1 MVGANP
7 VLVRSL
13 ETPKTTRVRMANRI
27 RRSVRAVDHWITV
40 CAVMDDRTEDDSS
53 LAVALFPTCVVDG
66 FRPEAGVAAVRV
78 LRRLGCAVEV
88 PDTTCCGQPA
98 WNAGQVDAAA
108 KVARTTLDAL
118 TASDAEL
125 VVVPAG
131 SCATM
136 MTVFWPELFD
146 LAGDDDGAEAARALV
161 PRVRE
166 FSVAV
171 DGLTPEVALAN
182 EAGERVAYHRSC
194 HMLRELR
201 IVTEPERLLA
211 RAGVT
216 PVPTGAEG
224 RCCGFGGLFSVKLP
238 EVSTAMADD
247 VLDEVVAVGADEVV
261 GCDASCLMH
270 LEARSNERRLGLRF
284 EHLAEVLE
292 RVATT

>member
-1 MVGANP
+1 MSAPAG
-7 VLVRSL
+7 
-13 ETPKTTRVRMANRI
+13 EGTR
-27 RRSVRAVDHWITV
+27 
-40 CAVMDDRTEDDSS
+40 
-53 LAVALFPTCVVDG
+53 VALFPTCVIDG
-66 FRPEAGVAAVRV
+66 FRPDAGVAAVRV

-98 WNAGQVDAAA
+98 WNAGQVGAAA
-108 KVARTTLDAL
+108 KVARTTLDGL
-118 TASDAEL
+118 TASDADL

-136 MTVFWPELFD
+136 ITVFWPELFE
-146 LAGDDDGAEAARALV
+146 LARDHDAADAARRLA

-166 FSVAV
+166 FSAAV
-171 DGLTPEVALAN
+171 DELGAAASASSGLEGDA
-182 EAGERVAYHRSC
+182 AGRGAVAYHRSC

-201 IVTEPERLLA
+201 IVDEPERLLA
-211 RAGVT
+211 SAGVAT
-216 PVPTGAEG
+216 VPTGAEG

-247 VLDEVVAVGADEVV
+247 VLDEVVAAGATDVV

-270 LEARSNERRLGLRF
+270 LEGRSRERDLGLRF

-292 RVATT
+292 RVAPR